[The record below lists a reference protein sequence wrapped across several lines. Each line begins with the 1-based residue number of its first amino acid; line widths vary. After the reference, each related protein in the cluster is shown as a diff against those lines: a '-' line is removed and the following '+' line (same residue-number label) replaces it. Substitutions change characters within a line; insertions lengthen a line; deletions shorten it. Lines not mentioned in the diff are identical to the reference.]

1 MAFNQQLYN
10 DLYRLRQRIKDR
22 ERQLQGRAPTVCS
35 DNALYEIAELC
46 PKKLTQS
53 SPLKFKPSP
62 TRRQKSINHSRK
74 ARILPRFLCRRDL
87 KGAFQRR
94 RRGR

>member
-22 ERQLQGRAPTVCS
+22 EKQLQGRAPTVCS

-46 PKKLTQS
+46 PKKLSDFESISGIGKAFIDNYGKEFLVVILKYTEVQTEKKINIS
-53 SPLKFKPSP
+53 SK
-62 TRRQKSINHSRK
+62 R
-74 ARILPRFLCRRDL
+74 
-87 KGAFQRR
+87 
-94 RRGR
+94 